1 MVSIQTKK
9 KSIIRKPISYLCTG
23 LILIVAGY
31 ITFNYS
37 YSIVNA
43 LKTFFRGAVTVL
55 KDFISPLSEIN
66 IPLNVPTMITAV
78 LLALSA
84 WFIVKGIKSI
94 IHNFKDSDVI
104 RLLSKLPS
112 DYYLFNEVKI
122 ENNLIDHIVVCPK
135 GIFTIDT
142 KNWKDSAQKNLKY
155 NKQYNMIKQG
165 ILNSKLLNDFLQK
178 NQAGNYFVN
187 TIVVF
192 ADWDE
197 KLKEHFSDIPVLQPE
212 QLTQHITSFPDKYS
226 FDECKKIADALKIN
240 LSPQVSPAKEKS
252 QNNEDISKK
261 KSAQKV

>member
-1 MVSIQTKK
+1 MASILTRK
-9 KSIIRKPISYLCTG
+9 KSIIRKPVSYLCTG

-37 YSIVNA
+37 DSIVNV
-43 LKTFFRGAVTVL
+43 LKTFFRGVIKVL
-55 KDFISPLSEIN
+55 KDFISPLTEIN
-66 IPLNVPTMITAV
+66 IPLNVPTIITVV
-78 LLALSA
+78 LLALSV

-104 RLLSKLPS
+104 RLLSKLPG
-112 DYYLFNEVKI
+112 DYYLFNDVNI
-122 ENNLIDHIVVCPK
+122 ENNSIDHIVVCPK

-142 KNWKDSAQKNLKY
+142 KNWKNTAQKNLKY

-178 NQAGNYFVN
+178 NHTGNYFVN

-212 QLTQHITSFPDKYS
+212 QLAQHITSFPDKYTV
-226 FDECKKIADALKIN
+226 DECKKIADTLKFN
-240 LSPQVSPAKEKS
+240 LFTQVSPNEEKS
-252 QNNEDISKK
+252 RNDEDTSKK
-261 KSAQKV
+261 KSVKKI